1 MISSILIEA
10 LARRAKSVT
19 EGMIS
24 RLSIPDVAD
33 YRAAFEDELT
43 RFDNAGVSATVPED
57 VRPKRASLLPSAQP
71 SRGSG
76 IGQQTG
82 GTADSDSAEAKRILT
97 MIVDVDIDVI
107 EGVCGERAATFIKE
121 MRVRLSFGGPLCV
134 TGKQIFFLRTIKDAL
149 IDRGYV

>member
-10 LARRAKSVT
+10 LARRAMQVYANSPNVEPTVPLLRKAF
-19 EGMIS
+19 EEELERFAIS
-24 RLSIPDVAD
+24 STARPLDAPASAPVK
-33 YRAAFEDELT
+33 RAA
-43 RFDNAGVSATVPED
+43 
-57 VRPKRASLLPSAQP
+57 LLPSSQP

-97 MIVDVDIDVI
+97 MIADVDIDVI
-107 EGVCGERAATFIKE
+107 EGVCGDRAATFIKE
-121 MRVRLSFGGPLCV
+121 MRVRLSFVGPLCV
-134 TGKQIFFLRTIKDAL
+134 TGKQIFFLTTIKDAL